1 MAEAENEFL
10 EPSDSAADLET
21 TASVESGASAG
32 QQAPLSGS
40 AALAARFTKKVGTDE
55 FNDADIDD
63 FPDPSVV
70 TPSMRQFLDIKKNYP
85 NTLLLYRM
93 GDFYETFFG
102 DAIRAN
108 RLIGITLTKRGRTL
122 DDKPIP
128 MAGIP
133 YATLEQYVA
142 RLVRMGES
150 VVIVEQVGQPQKNG
164 MMERRV
170 SRIITPGTLT
180 DTSLLPEKSDAIL
193 LSIAPIKKRGA
204 AAGKSETI
212 YGFVWLTLTNG
223 DFRAET
229 VPADAF
235 ESVLARIAPSET
247 LVSEAFRNQLKTTHP
262 NLVATSMHDWH
273 FDAERGAKTLCE
285 LFGLDNLDAWE
296 VSDAPEILA
305 AANALLDYTKETQ
318 VDAMPFI
325 QPLKRMRESEF
336 VVIDPASRRGLEIST
351 TVRGDKDGLTLFS
364 VLDHCRSAMG
374 SRELNRWLN
383 QPLRD
388 RDEAQSRHEAVE
400 AFATDQTLFDDVA
413 GALDAMPDIER
424 ITSRIALG
432 SVRPRELAALRD
444 ALPAAEKLAQTLERR
459 DEPLLHRIARTLRI
473 DPAVGDKL
481 SSALLDEPAVLLRDG
496 DVIRPEYNEALKQL
510 KQLRDDT
517 GNFLV
522 DLELR
527 EREAT
532 GIPSLRVHY
541 NKVHG
546 FYIEISKAAAKDLPL
561 RYQRRQTLKNVER
574 FITPEL
580 KTFEDQALSAKERV
594 SALEK
599 ELYDELVEF
608 LKPGVERL
616 MACAHALAALDVLVA
631 LAEHAV
637 ERRWVRPT
645 LSERAG
651 ITFKAGRHPVVET
664 AIEVYVPNDCRLEN
678 GRRLL
683 VITGPNMGGKSTYMR
698 SVALIALLAWA
709 GSFVPAESAVI
720 GPIDRI
726 HTRIGAS
733 DDLAHGRSTFMVEM
747 TEAAMI
753 LNQATD
759 MSLVLMDEI
768 GRGTSTYDGLSLAA
782 AIAESLVADTRAFTL
797 FATHYFELTALAATV
812 REVANIHV
820 SATNTRR
827 GVVFAH
833 EISEGPASRSYG
845 IDVAKLAGIPAPV
858 IRRAKAFMTSLE
870 KRDEAR
876 SAIEPDLFEEGSF
889 LTSAAAERAHSE
901 NPQQEEDPASAE
913 QLERM
918 KALESFASE
927 VAALDPESLSARD
940 ALNLVYALQ
949 EKAKD
954 AMGS

>member
-1 MAEAENEFL
+1 MPQDDFQKQS
-10 EPSDSAADLET
+10 SDSAGS
-21 TASVESGASAG
+21 ASTPPAAGACARSRSE
-32 QQAPLSGS
+32 LTGS
-40 AALAARFTKKVGTDE
+40 AALAARFSKKASSEPIVQTD
-55 FNDADIDD
+55 ADD

-70 TPSMRQFLDIKKNYP
+70 TPSMRQFLELKKNYP
-85 NTLLLYRM
+85 KTLMLYRM

-102 DAIRAN
+102 DAVRAN

-142 RLVRMGES
+142 RLVRLGES
-150 VVIVEQVGQPQKNG
+150 VVIVEQVGEPQKNG

-193 LSIAPIKKRGA
+193 LSIARLKKRPKTEA
-204 AAGKSETI
+204 V
-212 YGFVWLTLTNG
+212 YGFVWLTLTSG

-247 LVSEAFRNQLKTTHP
+247 LVSDALKTELKALHP
-262 NLVATSMHDWH
+262 DLVATSMNDWH
-273 FDAERGAKTLCE
+273 FDAERGEKTLCE
-285 LFGLDNLDAWE
+285 AFGLDNLDAWE

-318 VDAMPFI
+318 VDAAPFI
-325 QPLKRMRESEF
+325 QPLKRTRESEF
-336 VVIDPASRRGLEIST
+336 IVIDPASRRGLEIST

-388 RDEAQSRHEAVE
+388 RDEAQARHEAVE
-400 AFATDQTLFDDVA
+400 AFTTDQTLFAAVA
-413 GALDAMPDIER
+413 EALDAMPDIER

-444 ALPAAEKLAQTLERR
+444 ALPDADKLAA
-459 DEPLLHRIARTLRI
+459 LLAARSEKFFSRIAKTLQL
-473 DPAVGDKL
+473 DPAVGEKL
-481 SSALLDEPAVLLRDG
+481 RQALLDEPAVLLRDG
-496 DVIRPEYNEALKQL
+496 DVIRPEYNEELAALKR
-510 KQLRDDT
+510 LRDDT

-522 DLELR
+522 ALEKR

-532 GIPSLRVHY
+532 GIASLRVQY
-541 NKVHG
+541 NKVQG

-561 RYQRRQTLKNVER
+561 RYQRRQTLKNAER

-594 SALEK
+594 ASLEK
-599 ELYDELVEF
+599 QLYDELLAF
-608 LKPGVERL
+608 LTPYVERL
-616 MACAHALAALDVLVA
+616 MACAHALASLDVLAA
-631 LAEHAV
+631 LAEHALTH
-637 ERRWVRPT
+637 RWVRPV
-645 LSERAG
+645 LSERPG
-651 ITFKAGRHPVVET
+651 IAFKAGRHPVVET
-664 AIEVYVPNDCRLEN
+664 AIEPYVPNDCRLED

-698 SVALIALLAWA
+698 TAALIALLAWA
-709 GSFVPAESAVI
+709 GSFVPADSALI

-733 DDLAHGRSTFMVEM
+733 DDLAHGRSTFMMEM
-747 TEAAMI
+747 TEAATI
-753 LNQATD
+753 LSQATS

-797 FATHYFELTALAATV
+797 FATHYFELTALAGTV
-812 REVANIHV
+812 REVANVHV
-820 SATNTRR
+820 SAANTKR
-827 GVVFAH
+827 GVVFSH
-833 EISEGPASRSYG
+833 EITEGPASRSYG

-858 IRRAKAFMTSLE
+858 IRRAKAFMASLE

-876 SAIEPDLFEEGSF
+876 SAIQPDLFEEGSF
-889 LTSAAAERAHSE
+889 LTDAVISRPTEEASSE
-901 NPQQEEDPASAE
+901 PTPEIQNK
-913 QLERM
+913 LERLA
-918 KALESFASE
+918 ALEDFVGELAG
-927 VAALDPESLSARD
+927 LDPESLSARD
-940 ALNLVYALQ
+940 ALNLIYALHD
-949 EKAKD
+949 KAQKT
-954 AMGS
+954 MEE

>member
-1 MAEAENEFL
+1 MAENDFL
-10 EPSDSAADLET
+10 ELSDSTADTEP
-21 TASVESGASAG
+21 TASVEPGAS
-32 QQAPLSGS
+32 APLSGS
-40 AALAARFTKKVGTDE
+40 AALAARFSKKIGTDE

-85 NTLLLYRM
+85 KTLLLYRM

-133 YATLEQYVA
+133 HATLEQYVA

-193 LSIAPIKKRGA
+193 LSIAPIKKRATA
-204 AAGKSETI
+204 AGGKAGKSETV

-223 DFRAET
+223 DFHAET

-262 NLVATSMHDWH
+262 DLVATSMHDWH

-400 AFATDQTLFDDVA
+400 AFATDRALFDDVA
-413 GALDAMPDIER
+413 SALDALPDIER

-459 DEPLLHRIARTLRI
+459 GEPLLHRIAQTLRI
-473 DPAVGDKL
+473 DPAVGEKL
-481 SSALLDEPAVLLRDG
+481 ARALLDEPAVLLRDG
-496 DVIRPEYNEALKQL
+496 DVLRPEYNEELRTL

-517 GNFLV
+517 GDFLV
-522 DLELR
+522 KLELR

-541 NKVHG
+541 NKIHG

-561 RYQRRQTLKNVER
+561 RYQRRQTLKNAER

-631 LAEHAV
+631 LSEHAV
-637 ERRWVRPT
+637 EHRWVRPV
-645 LSERAG
+645 LSERPG

-698 SVALIALLAWA
+698 SVALIAILAWA

-876 SAIEPDLFEEGSF
+876 CAIEPDLFEEGSF
-889 LTSAAAERAHSE
+889 LTSAAAERAGAE
-901 NPQQEEDPASAE
+901 APQEEEDPEAAA
-913 QLERM
+913 QRERLS
-918 KALESFASE
+918 ALESFAAE
-927 VAALDPESLSARD
+927 VAGLDPESLSARD

-949 EKAKD
+949 EKAKN
-954 AMGS
+954 AVGS